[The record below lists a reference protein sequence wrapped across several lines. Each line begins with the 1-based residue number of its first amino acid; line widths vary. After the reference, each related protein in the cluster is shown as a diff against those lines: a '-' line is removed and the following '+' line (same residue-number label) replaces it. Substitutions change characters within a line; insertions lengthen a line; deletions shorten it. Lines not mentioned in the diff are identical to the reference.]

1 MLNPEAE
8 ESDDSPTP
16 MDVSDDEDNI
26 APFIDL
32 ASYRTQ
38 DQVTQKVLTTPG
50 LSLRQQIYFKVY
62 FSYYF
67 LYMYINKQSV
77 HHISLSQGEK
87 R

>member
-16 MDVSDDEDNI
+16 MDVSDDEENI

-38 DQVTQKVLTTPG
+38 DQVKQKVLTTPG
-50 LSLRQQIYFKVY
+50 LLLRQQIYIKVY

-67 LYMYINKQSV
+67 LYMYINK
-77 HHISLSQGEK
+77 
-87 R
+87 